1 MFVAHR
7 IAISTEKEMKWKSCV
22 RNRRPGKSSRKD
34 KTNKAT
40 AAKNIFPTLK
50 YPTPTTRTGERKQNE
65 QSENKCKGA
74 KGNQKQEKKAVNEK
88 QMRAPPHRYR
98 KELMPRETPRVRI

>member
-74 KGNQKQEKKAVNEK
+74 KGNQKQEKKK
-88 QMRAPPHRYR
+88 QSTRNR
-98 KELMPRETPRVRI
+98 